1 MRKVLLVFL
10 ILVIGGIV
18 VADRVGVRIAED
30 EIGKRISDQY
40 KLRQRPDV
48 TIHGF
53 PFLTQMVGGEYDRID
68 VGLGDWTE
76 QGVTVNDVKIEMRGV
91 KAALNDMI
99 NGTNAQVTAR
109 TATASAVLPY
119 EVLKQ
124 RAPKGVE
131 SIGPSG
137 SDLQLRGT
145 YAFLGVSAP
154 VDVIVSVKPTGQGIA
169 ITPRSVG
176 TSGIRVP
183 LALVQDRL
191 TYTVP
196 VRDLPVGSR
205 ISDIQVT
212 PGGLRIAAT
221 AQNVDL
227 NNLPTT

>member
-10 ILVIGGIV
+10 ILAIGGVV
-18 VADRVGVRIAED
+18 VADRFGVRMAED
-30 EIGKRISDQY
+30 EIGKRVAAQY
-40 KLRQRPDV
+40 KLQRQPDV

-53 PFLTQMVGGEYDRID
+53 PFLTQVVGGEYDRID

-91 KAALNDMI
+91 RAALNDMI
-99 NGTNAQVTAR
+99 NGNSSQVTAR

-124 RAPKGVE
+124 RAPKGVQ
-131 SIGPSG
+131 SIGPNG
-137 SDLQLRGT
+137 SDLELRGT

-154 VDVIVSVKPTGQGIA
+154 VDVIVSVKPTGKGIA

-176 TSGIRVP
+176 SAGIRVP

-191 TYTVP
+191 TYIVP
-196 VRDLPVGSR
+196 VSNLPIGSR

-212 PGGLRIAAT
+212 PGGLRVAAT